1 MSEKA
6 DTNAVRKA
14 VNAQELMPPDVDAS
28 AVLSDHMYKFVYGP
42 SPHMLEAVNQLNSQ
56 AAGMAK
62 NAATLSEI
70 DRESSGV
77 KDLMQ
82 NRALRGAE
90 VGQRRVVELSGQLD
104 LGAISAAIA
113 GNLSKGGNDA
123 LVNLLKFAGATP
135 LVERVRLGAIQM
147 RQGAETDA
155 EKTFED
161 AYRADIAMDS
171 RNLPEVAQL
180 RRAAQKMF
188 EELKLR
194 RTLPEVFDNNL
205 TLIDSVV
212 KDGALTREELNLSKK
227 SGANNGMTQT
237 LIEYLLKNFDK
248 VKDGDDSINRKDVV
262 NYQQKVMPKGLPR

>member
-1 MSEKA
+1 MSDNS
-6 DTNAVRKA
+6 DTKA
-14 VNAQELMPPDVDAS
+14 VKQGVKAQDLVPPDVDAS

-161 AYRADIAMDS
+161 AYRADIAKDS

-194 RTLPEVFDNNL
+194 RTLPEVFDSSL

-212 KDGALTREELNLSKK
+212 KDGALTKEELNLSKK
-227 SGANNGMTQT
+227 SGVNNGMTQT
-237 LIEYLLKNFDK
+237 LIEYLLKNFDQ
-248 VKDGDDSINRKDVV
+248 VKNGDDSINRKDVV